1 VKFVGVVGVTACP
14 EPVVASTAYDDVAL
28 AVADA
33 FLEEVSSLP
42 IRVRNGRGIVI
53 VVAKASRRCLS

>member
-53 VVAKASRRCLS
+53 VVA